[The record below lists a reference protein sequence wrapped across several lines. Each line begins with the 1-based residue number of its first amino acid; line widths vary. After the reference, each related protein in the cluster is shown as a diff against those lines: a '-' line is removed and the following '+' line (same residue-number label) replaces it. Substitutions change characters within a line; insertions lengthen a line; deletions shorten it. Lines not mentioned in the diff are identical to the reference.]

1 MDMSITQEEAHLSR
15 KDKKA
20 IAAAVAGT
28 VFEWYDFMLYGSLAD
43 VIAKNFF
50 SGLDP
55 ATGFIFALMTF
66 SAGFVVR
73 PIGAVVFGRLG
84 DMIGRKKTFMATVL
98 LMGVAT
104 FAVGITPGYAAIGV
118 WAPIILV
125 MSRLM
130 QGFAVG
136 GEFGGAA
143 TYVAEHS
150 PQHSRGRNTSL
161 IQTTASTGLL
171 LALFVTIIC
180 RLLTGPDFEVW
191 GWRVPFA
198 ISIVLLVVSLLL
210 RRKMNESPAFEH
222 ARKHGSLTKSPLR
235 DSLRG
240 KNLARILI
248 GLFGICGG
256 MTVVWYVSVIY
267 PLFFLTRVLK
277 VDAGVANMIIAIGMI
292 AAIPVLYACGALS
305 DRFGRKPVLLIGYIL
320 AAVTLFPAFRAMTHY
335 ANPALEHAQATNP
348 AVVHADP
355 KTCAFMFD
363 PAGVRSFNSSC
374 DVAKKALS
382 AASVSY
388 SVVNGAPGTAT
399 TVSVGNAVIPGFDS
413 SGVTPD
419 ARKAKVS
426 EFNQRLSAALATAGY
441 PTKAAPEQFNFAA
454 VLGLVLS
461 LIFIMC
467 LTYAPIAAI
476 LVELFPTSVRYTSMS
491 IPFHIASGWIGGL
504 LPALSFAI
512 AVAQGNIYAGL
523 WYAMFWVVVAI
534 IVTAFAYR
542 ESRQVD
548 IFAAA

>member
-1 MDMSITQEEAHLSR
+1 MDISIIHEDAALSR
-15 KDKKA
+15 RDRKA

-43 VIAKNFF
+43 VIATNFF

-84 DMIGRKKTFMATVL
+84 DMIGRKRTFMATVL
-98 LMGVAT
+98 LMGIAT

-125 MSRLM
+125 ISRLL

-171 LALFVTIIC
+171 AALFVTIVC
-180 RLLTGPDFEVW
+180 RYLTGPDFAVW
-191 GWRVPFA
+191 GWRIPFA
-198 ISIVLLVVSLLL
+198 VSIILLVASLVL
-210 RRKMNESPAFEH
+210 RRKMNESPAFEK
-222 ARKHGSLTKSPLR
+222 ARVCGTLSQSPVR

-240 KNLARILI
+240 KNFARILI

-256 MTVVWYVSVIY
+256 MTVVWYASVIY

-277 VDAGVANMIIAIGMI
+277 VDAGVSNVIVAIGMI
-292 AAIPVLYACGALS
+292 AAIPILYGCGALS
-305 DRFGRKPVLLIGYIL
+305 DRFGRKPVLLVGYVL
-320 AAVTLFPAFRAMTHY
+320 AAVSLFPAYRAMTHY
-335 ANPALEHAQATNP
+335 ANPALEQAQAANP
-348 AVVHADP
+348 AVVHSDP

-363 PAGVRSFNSSC
+363 PVGVRSFSSPC
-374 DVAKKALS
+374 DTAKKALS
-382 AASVSY
+382 AASVNY
-388 SVVNGAPGTAT
+388 SVVNGAPGSAT
-399 TVSVGNAVIPGFDS
+399 TVSVGNTVIPGFDAS
-413 SGVTPD
+413 ALDLD

-426 EFNQRLSAALATAGY
+426 EFNHRLSAALVKAGY
-441 PTKAAPEQFNFAA
+441 PTKADPEQFSFGA
-454 VLGLVLS
+454 VLALVLS
-461 LIFIMC
+461 LVFVMS
-467 LTYAPIAAI
+467 LTYAPIAAV
-476 LVELFPTSVRYTSMS
+476 LVELFPTEVRYTSMS

-523 WYAMFWVVVAI
+523 WYAMFWVAVAI
-534 IVTAFAYR
+534 MVTVFAYR
-542 ESRQVD
+542 ESRDVD
-548 IFAAA
+548 IFA

>member
-1 MDMSITQEEAHLSR
+1 MDISIIHEDAGLSR
-15 KDKKA
+15 KDRKA

-43 VIAKNFF
+43 VIATNFF

-98 LMGVAT
+98 LMGIAT

-125 MSRLM
+125 ISRLL

-171 LALFVTIIC
+171 GALFVTIVC
-180 RLLTGPDFEVW
+180 RYFTGPDFAVW
-191 GWRVPFA
+191 GWRIPFA
-198 ISIVLLVVSLLL
+198 VSIILLVVSLVL
-210 RRKMNESPAFEH
+210 RRKMNESPAFEK
-222 ARKHGSLTKSPLR
+222 ARASGTLSKSPVR

-240 KNLARILI
+240 KNLARILV

-256 MTVVWYVSVIY
+256 MTVVWYVGVIY

-277 VDAGVANMIIAIGMI
+277 VDAGVSNVIIAIGMI
-292 AAIPVLYACGALS
+292 AAIPILYGCGALS

-320 AAVTLFPAFRAMTHY
+320 AAVSVFPAYRAMTHY
-335 ANPALEHAQATNP
+335 ANPALEQAQVANP

-363 PAGVRSFNSSC
+363 PAGIRSFSSPC
-374 DVAKKALS
+374 DIAKKALS
-382 AASVSY
+382 AASVNY
-388 SVVNGAPGTAT
+388 SVVNGALGSAT
-399 TVSVGNAVIPGFDS
+399 TVSVGNTVIPGFDTS
-413 SGVTPD
+413 APDLD

-426 EFNQRLSAALATAGY
+426 EFNHRLSAALVKAGY
-441 PTKAAPEQFNFAA
+441 PTKADPEQFNFGA
-454 VLGLVLS
+454 VLVLVLS
-461 LIFIMC
+461 LVFVMS

-476 LVELFPTSVRYTSMS
+476 LVELFPTEVRYTSMS

-523 WYAMFWVVVAI
+523 WYAMFWVAVAI
-534 IVTAFAYR
+534 IVTVFAYR
-542 ESRQVD
+542 ESRHVD
-548 IFAAA
+548 IFE